1 VVDPTNV
8 ANGTTCPST
17 PPTTPPT
24 GTTTGY
30 KTTIY
35 DSAGRTTSTTDQAG
49 DTTSYTYDGDANK
62 LTSTDPAG
70 QATNYCYYWEDGTG
84 QCAASAPTAG
94 GAGNM
99 LYSTTTP
106 VTAADPA
113 GETTT
118 DSYWPGGAAHV
129 VTNPAG
135 STTTTPDA
143 AGDTTSVAYVATGS
157 YVQPT
162 NVSYTYYADQTRKTM
177 ADGTGTTTYTYDDD
191 SRVLGQSF
199 VAKSGTGLAN
209 KAIGYT
215 YEPSGEPATVV
226 YPSYSGV
233 TNPTATYTY
242 NAAGETASV
251 TDWMSNE
258 ITFSYDADGNQTS
271 QDNDVSSSYP
281 SGNSNDLYSYDA
293 ADLNTQVA
301 FESQDY
307 TGDAPSSLSS
317 STPALASIAG
327 AEHAT
332 SGAATPSGCTWNG
345 PVITDSFTVTPRN
358 ADGQLTEADQII
370 ANCGSSTPLTA
381 SSFGYDAAG
390 RVNSQGEQVEG
401 TWSYTSFGYTGG
413 NPTTLYGQT
422 QTFDNAGEV
431 TTSGSSSYAY
441 DTLGDR
447 ISGPNT
453 TYTYNM
459 LGEMA
464 SENSAT
470 YYRYNGDGLQAEE
483 GPNTTTATAQLIWDT
498 STASEPE
505 LLSDG
510 INYYIYGPSRTPVEQ
525 YDPGYN
531 GPTTNPEF
539 INFSPTDSFYDY
551 TNTSGNYENFYAFD
565 AYGSVSGAYES
576 SMTDNAFGF
585 AGQYFDPSGTYD
597 MRARY
602 YDPNTGEFTS
612 TDPYLAQTDQAYGYA
627 GYDPVN
633 SSDPSGLCASS
644 RGGFVNTNSGPN
656 VIYNGPCPNPN
667 SPNFVAQVQQ
677 AIAGIRSYYAAPSG
691 FSQFI
696 GGLGDAAEGFVG
708 LRSTFCNANAG
719 TLADLGTAESAVL
732 AVAGG
737 VGVALD
743 TARAAQAAEDGS
755 REALALEEASQAVST
770 SAEADDAGVS
780 DSLVTIR
787 HYTSDLGRT
796 LIEKDGSL
804 RPGTYVTLPS
814 DIPAGTSSEGV
825 EKLLEIEAGK
835 GANYVDVPVASN
847 LLGMPENGPFT
858 SGGAWQRI
866 LIEPVDL
873 AGLGF
878 VP

>member
-1 VVDPTNV
+1 
-8 ANGTTCPST
+8 
-17 PPTTPPT
+17 
-24 GTTTGY
+24 
-30 KTTIY
+30 
-35 DSAGRTTSTTDQAG
+35 
-49 DTTSYTYDGDANK
+49 
-62 LTSTDPAG
+62 
-70 QATNYCYYWEDGTG
+70 
-84 QCAASAPTAG
+84 
-94 GAGNM
+94 
-99 LYSTTTP
+99 
-106 VTAADPA
+106 
-113 GETTT
+113 
-118 DSYWPGGAAHV
+118 
-129 VTNPAG
+129 
-135 STTTTPDA
+135 
-143 AGDTTSVAYVATGS
+143 
-157 YVQPT
+157 
-162 NVSYTYYADQTRKTM
+162 
-177 ADGTGTTTYTYDDD
+177 
-191 SRVLGQSF
+191 
-199 VAKSGTGLAN
+199 
-209 KAIGYT
+209 
-215 YEPSGEPATVV
+215 
-226 YPSYSGV
+226 
-233 TNPTATYTY
+233 
-242 NAAGETASV
+242 
-251 TDWMSNE
+251 
-258 ITFSYDADGNQTS
+258 
-271 QDNDVSSSYP
+271 
-281 SGNSNDLYSYDA
+281 
-293 ADLNTQVA
+293 
-301 FESQDY
+301 
-307 TGDAPSSLSS
+307 
-317 STPALASIAG
+317 
-327 AEHAT
+327 
-332 SGAATPSGCTWNG
+332 
-345 PVITDSFTVTPRN
+345 VITDGFTVTPRN